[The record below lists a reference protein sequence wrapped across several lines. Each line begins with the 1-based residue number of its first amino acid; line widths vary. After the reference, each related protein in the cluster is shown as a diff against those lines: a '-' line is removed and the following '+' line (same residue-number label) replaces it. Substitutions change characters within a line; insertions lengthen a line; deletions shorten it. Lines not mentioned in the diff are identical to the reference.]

1 MTISRNS
8 CSPQPLNRR
17 SFCIV
22 AQIGLNFLWCGTA
35 YIIQVYRL
43 LQFVD
48 GAAVNLLSCG
58 LYYLLQAAGIGAGAF
73 LFAKRPAVA
82 GGRSLPLL
90 CTIFALSCTA
100 AAVFSSSVN
109 TIIAA
114 GALLNLAIGVLSCC
128 YLTRLATDIRSR
140 NRGLAFGCAYACG
153 SVGTWLL
160 SLPLGCRFLW
170 SSESIYAVALIA
182 ALALLLLRYLP
193 PLPDQKG
200 APAPP
205 WPGLDRGAVW
215 LAAAVL
221 FLMWLNNTL
230 GFSFP
235 LKSADGSVCIEFTR
249 AFYAA
254 GLIIAG
260 LISDWDRRWG
270 AICALASLAFP
281 AAALALGGSVTG
293 ETLMWILAYFFLGF
307 LATFRLLLFSDFSA
321 KKALPALAVL
331 GLAAGR
337 LGEAVGTVGAAVF
350 TGAPLIILSGT
361 VFILVV
367 VLFFP
372 LYQKLYHPAA
382 DPGELE
388 KRRALQYMTGFG
400 LSAREQAVFSLI
412 MEGMS
417 NGEIAAALHITEST
431 VKFHV
436 SNIFKKTG
444 FANRSELIIDFKLG
458 PTPPGGRGRGM

>member
-1 MTISRNS
+1 MVTISRNN
-8 CSPQPLNRR
+8 CSPQGLNRR
-17 SFCIV
+17 SLYV
-22 AQIGLNFLWCGTA
+22 AVLIGLNFLWCGTA

-48 GAAVNLLSCG
+48 GAAINLLSCG
-58 LYYLLQAAGIGAGAF
+58 LYYLLQAAGIGAAAF
-73 LFAKRPAVA
+73 LFAKRPAAA

-100 AAVFSSSVN
+100 AAVFSASVS
-109 TIIAA
+109 TVIAA

-128 YLTRLATDIRSR
+128 YLTLLATEIEPRR
-140 NRGLAFGCAYACG
+140 RGLVFGCAYAFG

-160 SLPLGCRFLW
+160 SLPMGGRFLW
-170 SSESIYAVALIA
+170 SSESIYAVVLLV
-182 ALALLLLRYLP
+182 ALALLLLRYLL
-193 PLPDQKG
+193 PLSERRH

-205 WPGLDRGAVW
+205 GPELNRGTIW
-215 LAAAVL
+215 LAAALL

-235 LKSADGSVCIEFTR
+235 LKSASGSVYIEFTR

-260 LISDWDRRWG
+260 LISDRDRRWG
-270 AICALASLAFP
+270 AICALAALAFP
-281 AAALALGGSVTG
+281 SAALALGGSVTG

-307 LATFRLLLFSDFSA
+307 LAVYRLLLFADISG
-321 KKALPALAVL
+321 KIALPALAVL

-337 LGEAVGTVGAAVF
+337 LGEAAGTLGAAYF
-350 TGAPLIILSGT
+350 SGT
-361 VFILVV
+361 PRIALASVVFVLVIT
-367 VLFFP
+367 LFFL
-372 LYQKLYHPAA
+372 LYQRLYHSAA
-382 DPGELE
+382 VPEDTEQMRL
-388 KRRALQYMTGFG
+388 LQYVNSFG
-400 LSAREQAVFSLI
+400 LSAREQDVFKLI

-417 NGEIAAALHITEST
+417 NAEIAAALHITEST

-436 SNIFKKTG
+436 SNIFRKTS
-444 FANRSELIIDFKLG
+444 FRNRSELIIDFKLG
-458 PTPPGGRGRGM
+458 NSNVHF

>member
-1 MTISRNS
+1 MVKISRNN
-8 CSPQPLNRR
+8 CSPQGFNRR
-17 SFCIV
+17 SLYV
-22 AQIGLNFLWCGTA
+22 AALNGLNYLWCGTA

-58 LYYLLQAAGIGAGAF
+58 LYYLLQAAGIGAAAF
-73 LFAKRPAVA
+73 LFAKRPAAA
-82 GGRSLPLL
+82 GGRGLPLL
-90 CTIFALSCTA
+90 CTIFALSGTA

-128 YLTRLATDIRSR
+128 YLTRLATDTRPR
-140 NRGLAFGCAYACG
+140 RRGLAFGCAYAFG
-153 SVGTWLL
+153 SVGTWLI
-160 SLPLGCRFLW
+160 SLPMGGRFLW
-170 SSESIYAVALIA
+170 SSESIYAVALLA

-193 PLPDQKG
+193 SQEQERAAPFR
-200 APAPP
+200 PAPDK
-205 WPGLDRGAVW
+205 GFLW

-235 LKSADGSVCIEFTR
+235 LKSASGSVSIEFTR

-260 LISDWDRRWG
+260 LISDRDRRWG
-270 AICALASLAFP
+270 AICALAALAFP
-281 AAALALGGSVTG
+281 SAALALGGSVNG

-307 LATFRLLLFSDFSA
+307 LAVYRLLLFADISG
-321 KKALPALAVL
+321 KTALPALAVL

-337 LGEAVGTVGAAVF
+337 LGEATGTLGAAYF
-350 TGAPLIILSGT
+350 TGTLRIALASV
-361 VFILVV
+361 VFVLVIT
-367 VLFFP
+367 LFFL
-372 LYQKLYHPAA
+372 LYQRLYHSAA
-382 DPGELE
+382 VPEDAEQIRL
-388 KRRALQYMTGFG
+388 LQYVTSFG
-400 LSAREQAVFSLI
+400 LSAREQDVFKLI

-417 NGEIAAALHITEST
+417 NAEIAAALHITEST

-436 SNIFKKTG
+436 SNIFKKTSLN
-444 FANRSELIIDFKLG
+444 NRSELIIDFKLG
-458 PTPPGGRGRGM
+458 NSNVNF